1 MKLSP
6 NFGEGG
12 IKGWFVQNVEKVVL
26 GMVGVIVI
34 MYIWSGTKHKTI
46 EPSKSSQSLQ
56 EAATLASGHI
66 DVTKWDTIKEERF
79 PIADNWE
86 EMVGDSNIKVDN
98 KNYPLPTIW
107 NPPLF
112 PLSTKRYDP
121 PLLPLE
127 EIHAIAGIG
136 AFAVVG
142 GDDEGTPSRGGN
154 GREGNE
160 AVFRP
165 GGAAAVGARFAVIT
179 ALIPTKAQTVKYK
192 EKLEEAAGYDES
204 RDTPKYFFFD
214 VQRLE
219 VTADGKPVTNAD
231 GKPATW
237 ITIGNEDTLKKVGE
251 QWAGRSE
258 VIDEMHIHEWLTM
271 QPAPLLGETQ
281 DKYFVHP
288 SIGRRVIED
297 PEAEEGRQ
305 NGHNQGHR
313 TPVRI
318 PGRDGPVRGGR
329 DDVNDPDPHEEINPY
344 EEPEIEYHLFRF
356 YDVESNYDDVTLAP
370 QAGKRY
376 KYKVQVLLED
386 PNNPQEEN
394 YKPLDQDLHKDVIA
408 RIKTKPK
415 AHFRATAFSSE
426 SEIVE
431 FPMGIRV
438 LAGAVGVGPVDPY
451 IPFTLEPKTRILGI
465 VWDNVEAAPVHGLFG
480 NEDQKKLDKE
490 VQQASAYRGQ
500 VVNTAKDVMKL
511 DPFDDISSEL
521 EGYDVRTDAILL
533 DIRGG
538 HRLSPKPFG
547 YSLMEPGELL
557 LMDRNGRLIVQE
569 EAADWREFD
578 KLRPPVIEEEDDDDD
593 EGHREIGGELLN

>member
-34 MYIWSGTKHKTI
+34 MYIWSGAKHQTI
-46 EPSKSSQSLQ
+46 DPTKSSESLQ
-56 EAATLASGHI
+56 KAATLASGHI

-86 EMVGDSNIKVDN
+86 EMVTDSNIKVD
-98 KNYPLPTIW
+98 KNHYPLPTIW

-136 AFAVVG
+136 AFETLSD
-142 GDDEGTPSRGGN
+142 GDDGATPRR
-154 GREGNE
+154 GREGSE

-165 GGAAAVGARFAVIT
+165 GDASADGARFAVIT
-179 ALIPTKAQTVKYK
+179 ALIPTKKQTVKYK
-192 EKLEEAAGYDES
+192 EKLEEAAGYDEA

-219 VTADGKPVTNAD
+219 VTADGKPVTKAD

-237 ITIGNEDTLKKVGE
+237 TTIGNEDTLKKVNE
-251 QWAGRSE
+251 LWSARSE
-258 VIDEMHIHEWLTM
+258 VVDKKHVHEWLTM
-271 QPAPLLGETQ
+271 RPAPLLGETQ
-281 DKYFVHP
+281 DKFFVHP
-288 SIGRRVIED
+288 AIGRRIIED
-297 PEAEEGRQ
+297 PETEEGRQ
-305 NGHNQGHR
+305 IGHNQGHR
-313 TPVRI
+313 TPVRV

-329 DDVNDPDPHEEINPY
+329 DDVNNPAPTTNAITPY

-356 YDVESNYDDVTLAP
+356 YDVETNYDDVTLAP

-394 YKPLDQDLHKDVIA
+394 NKPLDQDLHKDVLA
-408 RIKTKPK
+408 RIKLKPTDK
-415 AHFRATAFSSE
+415 FRATAFSSE

-431 FPMGIRV
+431 FPVGIRV

-451 IPFTLEPKTRILGI
+451 VPFTLEPKTRILGI
-465 VWDNVEAAPVHGLFG
+465 VWDNREAAPVHGLFG
-480 NEDQKKLDKE
+480 NEDQKQLDKE
-490 VQQASAYRGQ
+490 LRQASAYRGQ
-500 VVNTAKDVMKL
+500 VLNTAKDVMKL
-511 DPFDDISSEL
+511 DPFDDVSTEL
-521 EGYDVRTDAILL
+521 EYDVRTDAILL

-538 HRLSPKPFG
+538 HRLSPKPSG
-547 YSLMEPGELL
+547 YSLLEPGELL
-557 LMDRNGRLIVQE
+557 LLDRNGRLIVQE
-569 EAADWREFD
+569 EATDWREFD
-578 KLRPPVIEEEDDDDD
+578 KLRPPVVEEEENGD
-593 EGHREIGGELLN
+593 REIGGELLD